1 MYACN
6 CNVAREKEIMG
17 KRNVQIPN
25 DYYILYLRRSNL
37 LMSKRSLSV
46 TSVNLITIRENRSE
60 SRSLCTSSTYD
71 VVPFNLP
78 GLLKSSQAVPG
89 TRIHYRAC
97 PTTGGGSYC
106 TLVCASLQWVSIQMR
121 LGRHATLSHCRTS
134 LHTLSPEEVRLV
146 SLEQKFLFLTLS
158 KCASPTYRGLSARR
172 ERVCLDPNP
181 SQVQVSVDAVPLHAC
196 YHCRHPSYTYIPL
209 SKSLSIRF
217 DTMAL
222 NRIEGFN
229 LYIGG

>member
-1 MYACN
+1 MNLALAWTALAAGLNSLNHSVKSNSNHDQKMIWHRKKALYACN

-25 DYYILYLRRSNL
+25 DYYILYLRRRNL

-46 TSVNLITIRENRSE
+46 TSVNLITNRENRSE
-60 SRSLCTSSTYD
+60 LRSLCTSSTYD

-78 GLLKSSQAVPG
+78 GLLKSSQAVSG
-89 TRIHYRAC
+89 MRIHYRAC

-146 SLEQKFLFLTLS
+146 SLE
-158 KCASPTYRGLSARR
+158 
-172 ERVCLDPNP
+172 
-181 SQVQVSVDAVPLHAC
+181 
-196 YHCRHPSYTYIPL
+196 
-209 SKSLSIRF
+209 
-217 DTMAL
+217 
-222 NRIEGFN
+222 
-229 LYIGG
+229 